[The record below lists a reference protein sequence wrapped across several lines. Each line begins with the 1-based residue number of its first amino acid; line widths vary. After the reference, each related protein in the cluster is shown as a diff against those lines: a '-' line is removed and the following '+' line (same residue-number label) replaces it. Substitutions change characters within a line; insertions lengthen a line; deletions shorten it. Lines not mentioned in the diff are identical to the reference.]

1 MSVFNVRKNRLIVL
15 ISTIVMA
22 IIFIAGGAYF
32 QYGSKVSALPCH
44 EVEHYY
50 YSDATYGTQVG
61 YRFVTCHGVYTEG
74 QVTQYVVSFDGE
86 DCPENCPGW

>member
-1 MSVFNVRKNRLIVL
+1 MSIFKNQKRWISIFVL
-15 ISTIVMA
+15 ITVISLTTVIG
-22 IIFIAGGAYF
+22 IFYF
-32 QYGSKVSALPCH
+32 QCSIVSALPCH

-74 QVTQYVVSFDGE
+74 QVTQYVVSFDGG
-86 DCPENCPGW
+86 DCPENCPGF

>member
-1 MSVFNVRKNRLIVL
+1 MTLIANKKRLIIISVL
-15 ISTIVMA
+15 VMLIVVISAVG
-22 IIFIAGGAYF
+22 FQYF
-32 QYGSKVSALPCH
+32 QSTPKVSALPCH

-74 QVTQYVVSFDGE
+74 QVTQYVVSFDGD
-86 DCPENCPGW
+86 DCPENCPMN